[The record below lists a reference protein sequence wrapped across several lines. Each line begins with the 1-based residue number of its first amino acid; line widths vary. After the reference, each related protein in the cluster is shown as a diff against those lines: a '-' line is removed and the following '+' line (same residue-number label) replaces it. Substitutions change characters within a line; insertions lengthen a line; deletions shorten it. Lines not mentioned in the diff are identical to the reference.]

1 MKLFNISFHFPLQYY
16 HILFLW
22 RESIIRCNVMNCKK
36 NFIITMANYL
46 IWTELSIFIQL
57 SILMNDSN
65 SNESRWKWFE
75 SVCKPKKQEVYFNAP
90 RYETRLIFTYPRGTR
105 SQIDRSPPSS
115 IEYTRVLAVV
125 SAHQIGTFHRG
136 NKIDPLDRR
145 ATFSLWTPW
154 SDALETGTATISCYF
169 SFHTCRIFMASY
181 RGIRV
186 PAKFLIFHVPSRN
199 SFVFLHNYFDILRFQ
214 LNNIIIKL
222 KNFESKLLLSLR
234 ISTRYYSFFNI
245 LYIYTSKHLNKS

>member
-1 MKLFNISFHFPLQYY
+1 
-16 HILFLW
+16 
-22 RESIIRCNVMNCKK
+22 
-36 NFIITMANYL
+36 
-46 IWTELSIFIQL
+46 
-57 SILMNDSN
+57 MNDSN

-181 RGIRV
+181 RGIRAL
-186 PAKFLIFHVPSRN
+186 AKFLIFHVPSRN

-245 LYIYTSKHLNKS
+245 LYIYTSKYLNKS

>member
-1 MKLFNISFHFPLQYY
+1 
-16 HILFLW
+16 
-22 RESIIRCNVMNCKK
+22 
-36 NFIITMANYL
+36 
-46 IWTELSIFIQL
+46 
-57 SILMNDSN
+57 MNDSN

-199 SFVFLHNYFDILRFQ
+199 SFVFLHNYFDIPRFQ
-214 LNNIIIKL
+214 LNNINKAKEFWIEAL
-222 KNFESKLLLSLR
+222 AFSSNFDE
-234 ISTRYYSFFNI
+234 I
-245 LYIYTSKHLNKS
+245 LFLF